1 MKKRHLPLI
10 LGLAILLLFL
20 VIALFPSLFSTY
32 GRKEMFRQ
40 WLPLSKEHLL
50 GTNYLGYD
58 IYTELLYGT
67 RDTIFIGVSSSILS
81 LLLGL
86 GIGTLSSQEGPIGAF
101 FSALTNLFVYLPKL
115 VTLIVLSTFLG
126 SSSLHLILLISA
138 FSWVGTSRV
147 VKGKI
152 LHLSSAPFIEN
163 CELLGYS
170 KLHTIT
176 HHYVRN
182 LQDVV
187 VSRFLAGATSCIM
200 MESTL
205 SFLGFG
211 DLYHPTWGTMV
222 NYAWK
227 RGAMLRHAYNYL
239 LAPGIAIMVLTLSF
253 FFLSLF
259 FERRQEEIEL

>member
-1 MKKRHLPLI
+1 MKRRNLPLY
-10 LGLAILLLFL
+10 LGLAILLLFVTVAL
-20 VIALFPSLFSTY
+20 VPSLFTSY
-32 GRKEMFRQ
+32 DRKDMFPPWQ
-40 WLPLSKEHLL
+40 GMSSEHLL
-50 GTNYLGYD
+50 GTNNLGYD
-58 IYTELLYGT
+58 IYTELIYGT
-67 RDTIFIGVSSSILS
+67 GDTLFIGVTSSILS
-81 LLLGL
+81 LVLGL
-86 GIGTLSSQEGPIGAF
+86 AIGTLSSSESFVGSIF
-101 FSALTNLFVYLPKL
+101 TSLTNMFVYLPKL

-126 SSSLHLILLISA
+126 SSSFTLITLISA
-138 FSWVGTSRV
+138 FGWVGTSRV

-152 LHLSSAPFIEN
+152 VHLSSAPFIEN
-163 CELLGYS
+163 CTLLGYGR
-170 KLHTIT
+170 LHTVL

-182 LQDVV
+182 LQDVI

-239 LAPGIAIMVLTLSF
+239 LAPGFAIMALSLSF
-253 FFLSLF
+253 YFLSLF
-259 FERRQEEIEL
+259 FERKQEEINL

>member
-1 MKKRHLPLI
+1 MKKRHLPLY
-10 LGLAILLLFL
+10 LGLAILLLFAAVAL
-20 VIALFPSLFSTY
+20 VPSFFTSYSRKDMFPP
-32 GRKEMFRQ
+32 
-40 WLPLSKEHLL
+40 WLGMSSDHLL

-58 IYTELLYGT
+58 IYTELIYGT
-67 RDTIFIGVSSSILS
+67 RDTLVIGVASSILS
-81 LLLGL
+81 LVLGL
-86 GIGTLSSQEGPIGAF
+86 AIGTLSSADNFVGSIF
-101 FSALTNLFVYLPKL
+101 TSLTNIFVYLPRL

-126 SSSLHLILLISA
+126 SSSFTLIVLISA

-152 LHLSSAPFIEN
+152 VHLSSAPFIEN
-163 CELLGYS
+163 CTLLGYS
-170 KLHTIT
+170 KLHTVL

-182 LQDVV
+182 LQDVII
-187 VSRFLAGATSCIM
+187 SRFLAGATSCIM

-239 LAPGIAIMVLTLSF
+239 LAPGFAIMALSLSF

-259 FERRQEEIEL
+259 FEKKQEEIKL